1 MAAPA
6 VSDAHA
12 NAVQSAARRME
23 GKRERRVVLAR
34 GTESRNGRAATPGP
48 LKWANFI
55 EILIGVVSTDLNH
68 RGASPH
74 ARDLLH
80 WFATPTAADCEI
92 VRMRIWCVNTN
103 ENDSHQYY

>member
-1 MAAPA
+1 
-6 VSDAHA
+6 
-12 NAVQSAARRME
+12 ME

-80 WFATPTAADCEI
+80 WFATPMQQIARSYACGFGASTQ
-92 VRMRIWCVNTN
+92 MRTIRINIT
-103 ENDSHQYY
+103 DI